1 MASATTASTAR
12 RSLLGLPISPVA
24 PPYHL
29 PPDSLFPTTKS
40 LFGLSSYDAPEDL
53 GQSGPVA
60 LKEGDPVPPSM
71 LRRSRQI
78 RGGGCFTYT
87 SPLPLEFPYDIREE
101 EDTERTNSAKP
112 STIETQLAKFEVSP
126 SVPVWDA
133 ARGPQNDGE
142 AATAF
147 SSVVREGERFPKATL
162 LSVSQPLLR
171 DWLPNLDIGK
181 EEGTEQ
187 EKAVR
192 QQFVDVVAGKTVL
205 AREASEKGKGTDVVG
220 GQGFA
225 PWSLCYAG
233 HQFGSFAGQLGDGRA
248 ISILSTP
255 PTEEVASRTGFR
267 AIELQLKGAG
277 RTPYSRFADG
287 LAVLRS
293 SIREYLGAEAVS
305 ALNIPTSRALAL
317 VHLPD
322 VKVRREMMES
332 AAIVTRVSG
341 SWIRIG
347 NFEMQAARGEND
359 SLRKLSHY
367 VACEVFG
374 FSDANPAGVGASR
387 SLSLNVLREVARRNA
402 LTVAGWQAYGFMH
415 GVMNTDNIAVNGAT
429 IDYGPY
435 AFMDAFDAQHIC
447 NHSDDMGRYSFAN
460 QPTMMLFAVHKLGD
474 AIAELIGHEVELAEK
489 AEGSGFVEAADGWAE
504 GAEEVG
510 ELKEWREKGLK
521 EVEKVKGDFV
531 KIFKAEYE
539 RLMRLRLGFTTDD
552 EGDFQLFTNYLDLL
566 QQHELDFTHSHRLL
580 TQFTS
585 TSSPSFQHLL
595 DALLPPA
602 SSSSSTARTDW
613 TSWFKSYEARLAKDG
628 ADAASTR
635 RQRMDAVNPRFTLRQ
650 WVLEETIRKVD
661 KEGAAGVE
669 QLERVLDMA
678 LNPFEAYGEPEVE
691 KGETDEGAC
700 PTKEEQERQRLC
712 GTGPKDM
719 LGFQCSCSS

>member
-1 MASATTASTAR
+1 MASASTAPSTP
-12 RSLLGLPISPVA
+12 RSLLGLPISPAA

-29 PPDSLFPTTKS
+29 TPDPLFPTPQS
-40 LFGLSSYDAPEDL
+40 LFALSSYDAPEGF
-53 GQSGPVA
+53 GQNGPVA
-60 LKEGDPVPPSM
+60 LKEGDAIPPSM

-101 EDTERTNSAKP
+101 EDKERTNSAKP
-112 STIETQLAKFEVSP
+112 STIETQLAKFEISP
-126 SVPVWDA
+126 EYPVWDA
-133 ARGPQNDGE
+133 ARGEKNDGE
-142 AATAF
+142 PATAF
-147 SSVVREGERFPKATL
+147 TSSVRESKQFPKAKL
-162 LSVSQPLLR
+162 LSLSKPLLR
-171 DWLPNLDIGK
+171 DWLPNLDVGK
-181 EEGTEQ
+181 EDGSEQ
-187 EKAVR
+187 EKAKR

-205 AREASEKGKGTDVVG
+205 ARAPNEEGKGKDGVN

-255 PTEEVASRTGFR
+255 PTEEVASLTGFR
-267 AIELQLKGAG
+267 AVELQLKGAG

-305 ALNIPTSRALAL
+305 ALNIATSRALAL
-317 VHLPD
+317 VHLPE
-322 VKVRREMMES
+322 VKVRRETMEN

-347 NFEMQAARGEND
+347 NFEMQAARGENN
-359 SLRKLSHY
+359 SLRKFSHY
-367 VACEVFG
+367 VAYEVFG
-374 FSDANPAGVGASR
+374 FSDANPAGVGPSR
-387 SLSLNVLREVARRNA
+387 SLALYVLREVARRNA

-415 GVMNTDNIAVNGAT
+415 GVMNTDNIAVSGAT

-474 AIAELIGHEVELAEK
+474 ALAELIGHETELTKQVE
-489 AEGSGFVEAADGWAE
+489 GDGFVKAVDGWAE
-504 GAEEVG
+504 GVEDTEQW
-510 ELKEWREKGLK
+510 KEWREVGSK
-521 EVEKVKGDFV
+521 EIEKVKGDFV
-531 KIFKAEYE
+531 KIFKQEYE
-539 RLMRLRLGFTTDD
+539 RLMRLRMGLTTVD
-552 EGDFQLFTNYLDLL
+552 ESDFQLFTNYLDLL
-566 QQHELDFTHSHRLL
+566 QQYELDFTNSHRLL
-580 TQFTS
+580 SQFT
-585 TSSPSFQHLL
+585 TTASSSFQLLL
-595 DALLPPA
+595 DALLPAA
-602 SSSSSTARTDW
+602 SSSSSNARTDW
-613 TSWFKSYEARLAKDG
+613 TAWFETYEERLAKDG

-661 KEGAAGVE
+661 KEGPAGVE
-669 QLERVLDMA
+669 QLDRVLDMS
-678 LNPFEAYGEPEVE
+678 LNPYEAYGEPEIG
-691 KGETDEGAC
+691 KGETDVGVC

-712 GTGPKDM
+712 STGPKDM